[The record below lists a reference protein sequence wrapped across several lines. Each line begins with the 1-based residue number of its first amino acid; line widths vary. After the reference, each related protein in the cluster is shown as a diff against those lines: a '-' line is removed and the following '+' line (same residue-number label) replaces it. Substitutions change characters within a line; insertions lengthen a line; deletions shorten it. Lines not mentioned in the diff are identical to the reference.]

1 MPQEFRQ
8 INGRWQVVG
17 EESSSDQVPFEPDQP
32 AKPTA
37 AAPKQLGAQAILN
50 GRQVRYA
57 GERWGWQSLGAY
69 QKLEKSGKLNPWSL
83 DKLGN
88 DLRYEAQQLGK
99 NPLRSLG
106 RAVETVTRDLP
117 ILPGGLSRSNLLGQ
131 VGALDNAQRVGIALF
146 ERHVQK
152 KPKADP
158 SATKAGALLDQSV
171 GLTYQ
176 RLGFKPPAEQTPGE
190 RNRDM
195 MRRSVMLNAGM
206 VLVPGAGGAGALQAA
221 TRTGAMVRGGVSAAW
236 NEILSNYLDDNT
248 GGNIANL
255 LSEVTPI
262 KVPGRVNVGED
273 DLIDSANK
281 SVVPNA
287 LFGYGLGAI
296 AGGATRLFPNV
307 NRRIRA
313 GRAVAQQKASRDR
326 LQAAGIIE
334 PDETGELKFTQQAQQ
349 LADDALSNA
358 DQLIAGLE
366 SGGLDQFRAARGLPP
381 EPAAAAAPLDPA
393 AAPLDPA
400 APTAPPIT
408 GPEATTAP
416 TIPSQPAD
424 APFQDF
430 GKAQPGDLPMADLAE
445 DPWGIQ
451 YPPTLPEVDTLDRV
465 IQNLD
470 DAELVQ
476 VLQAD
481 SVVDAV
487 NQAIET
493 RPPVGVNP
501 AMSTNLTAA
510 HFSALDP
517 DYADAYRGRLNALP
531 DATLRSLTNPDI
543 NPEIFARAQG
553 IAGTDWEEFSKSDM
567 LDGIKQ
573 WSEDTGGM
581 VLLNR
586 TTPNA
591 AVVPVDEIKV
601 DPERFQFKQGTRA
614 DGVQPGGSLEGVDL
628 WNPDAEGTI
637 EVWRDPADGNLY
649 VINGHNRVAK
659 AKELGIPSL
668 KVDELVAAD
677 AGEARRM
684 GAISNISSGAGNA
697 FDAAKFIRDTG
708 MDPSKVQG
716 GKPLASGNWAQG
728 LALARLPEDVF
739 LAAVNGQISPRK
751 AAIIGDSGADE
762 ATMRGAYTYLVRE
775 GPDNVKEG
783 RLREMLAQAQADPQL
798 QAQGRVK
805 QGGLLDGTEWD
816 LQFNEA
822 LIAKADLAD
831 AVRTLLSREKKLFA
845 GVAKN
850 AGALEAKGN
859 TIDRAGAGAISADN
873 ARAINVFETVK
884 YQTGPVADLLSEGA
898 ARIVAGEQ
906 PGAIAS
912 QIKNRMAGLLRE
924 AIGQDAG
931 FTQDAVQADIFATP
945 AEPVRPEPE
954 TLQPEQ
960 RQALQIQAIQKA
972 VANGEV
978 RPPSTPIP
986 DLTDAP
992 RSTPA
997 EAIADINA
1005 RDGAVEPGSRAAEVV
1020 ADEVRLAVDHARAD
1034 ADLRRIEQD
1043 AAREAAG
1050 YDLMTFDEKIDAG
1063 MAEGWDAGPSIADM
1077 FEAQMR
1083 EMAQSDA
1090 RTYRALDKGLS
1101 NIKAGLAALEDP
1113 ALPAAATT
1121 RPIPALPPGAG
1132 AGAGAGL
1139 SIKDAA
1145 AILQS
1150 QGYTI
1155 RPARRSTSSSIRKGN
1170 PGYYVTVPEG
1180 MPGGGKFA
1188 NADGW
1193 LMGLQEVRKVA
1204 SEVLYAAEQAGAPR
1218 LAPPP
1223 VKPKAVKLAEAP
1235 AADPKAKRKPA
1246 AKKPTAAEKKAAA
1259 RIKAI
1264 NDEMAQNQDALRKAD
1279 CE

>member
-37 AAPKQLGAQAILN
+37 PAPKQLGAQAILN

-83 DKLGN
+83 DRIGN
-88 DLRYEAQQLGK
+88 DLRYEVQQLGR

-146 ERHVQK
+146 ERHIQK

-206 VLVPGAGGAGALQAA
+206 VLVPGAGGGGALQAA

-334 PDETGELKFTQQAQQ
+334 PDETGELRFTQSAQQ

-381 EPAAAAAPLDPA
+381 EPAAAAAPLDPVA
-393 AAPLDPA
+393 TPLDPA
-400 APTAPPIT
+400 AP
-408 GPEATTAP
+408 TAP

-430 GKAQPGDLPMADLAE
+430 GKAQPGDLPVADLAD

-465 IQNLD
+465 IQGLD
-470 DAELVQ
+470 DSELVQ

-553 IAGTDWEEFSKSDM
+553 ISGTDWEEFSKSDM

-668 KVDELVAAD
+668 RVDELVAAD
-677 AGEARRM
+677 AAEARRM

-739 LAAVNGQISPRK
+739 LAAVNGQISSRK
-751 AAIIGDSGADE
+751 AAIIGGSGADE

-783 RLREMLAQAQADPQL
+783 RLREMLAQAKADPQL

-816 LQFNEA
+816 LQFNEL

-873 ARAINVFETVK
+873 ARAINVFEAVK
-884 YQTGPVADLLSEGA
+884 YQTGPVADLLTEGA
-898 ARIVAGEQ
+898 SRIVAGEQ

-931 FTQDAVQADIFATP
+931 FTQDAIQADIFATP

-954 TLQPEQ
+954 ILQPEQ

-986 DLTDAP
+986 DLSDAP

-997 EAIADINA
+997 EAIEDINA

-1034 ADLRRIEQD
+1034 ADMRQIEQD

-1050 YDLMTFDEKIDAG
+1050 YDLMTFDEKMEAG
-1063 MAEGWDAGPSIADM
+1063 MADGWDTGPSIADM

-1083 EMAQSDA
+1083 ELAQSDA

-1113 ALPAAATT
+1113 ALSAAADAA
-1121 RPIPALPPGAG
+1121 PALPPP
-1132 AGAGAGL
+1132 
-1139 SIKDAA
+1139 KK
-1145 AILQS
+1145 
-1150 QGYTI
+1150 
-1155 RPARRSTSSSIRKGN
+1155 P
-1170 PGYYVTVPEG
+1170 
-1180 MPGGGKFA
+1180 
-1188 NADGW
+1188 
-1193 LMGLQEVRKVA
+1193 RKV
-1204 SEVLYAAEQAGAPR
+1204 
-1218 LAPPP
+1218 
-1223 VKPKAVKLAEAP
+1223 KLTEEMEP
-1235 AADPKAKRKPA
+1235 AADPGAKPKAKRKPA

-1264 NDEMAQNQDALRKAD
+1264 EDEMAQNQDALRKAD

>member
-281 SVVPNA
+281 SLVPNA

-313 GRAVAQQKASRDR
+313 GRAVARQKASRDAV
-326 LQAAGIIE
+326 QAAGVIE
-334 PDETGELKFTQQAQQ
+334 PGEPGELKFTQQAQQ

-381 EPAAAAAPLDPA
+381 EPAAVARDDTFSRWVNETMGLGPVDPAASLDPAAASLDPA

-400 APTAPPIT
+400 PA
-408 GPEATTAP
+408 TAP

-451 YPPTLPEVDTLDRV
+451 YPPTLPEVDTLHRV
-465 IQNLD
+465 MQDLD
-470 DAELVQ
+470 DSELVQ

-481 SVVDAV
+481 NVVDAV
-487 NQAIET
+487 NQAFET

-553 IAGTDWEEFSKSDM
+553 IAGTDWEDFSKSDM

-816 LQFNEA
+816 MQFNEA

-931 FTQDAVQADIFATP
+931 FTQDAIQADIFATP

-954 TLQPEQ
+954 ILQPEQ
-960 RQALQIQAIQKA
+960 RQAMQIQAIQKA

-1020 ADEVRLAVDHARAD
+1020 ADEVRLAVDHARTD

-1050 YDLMTFDEKIDAG
+1050 YDLMTFDEKMDAG
-1063 MAEGWDAGPSIADM
+1063 MADGW
-1077 FEAQMR
+1077 
-1083 EMAQSDA
+1083 
-1090 RTYRALDKGLS
+1090 ALDKGLS

-1113 ALPAAATT
+1113 ALPAAAADA
-1121 RPIPALPPGAG
+1121 PALPPP
-1132 AGAGAGL
+1132 
-1139 SIKDAA
+1139 KK
-1145 AILQS
+1145 
-1150 QGYTI
+1150 
-1155 RPARRSTSSSIRKGN
+1155 PRK
-1170 PGYYVTVPEG
+1170 
-1180 MPGGGKFA
+1180 
-1188 NADGW
+1188 
-1193 LMGLQEVRKVA
+1193 
-1204 SEVLYAAEQAGAPR
+1204 
-1218 LAPPP
+1218 
-1223 VKPKAVKLAEAP
+1223 VKLAEEP
-1235 AADPKAKRKPA
+1235 AADPGAKPKAKRKPA

-1264 NDEMAQNQDALRKAD
+1264 EDEMAQNQDALRKAD

>member
-17 EESSSDQVPFEPDQP
+17 EESSSDQLPFEPDQP

-248 GGNIANL
+248 GSNIANL

-281 SVVPNA
+281 SLIPNA

-313 GRAVAQQKASRDR
+313 GRAVARQKASRDAV
-326 LQAAGIIE
+326 QAAGVIE
-334 PDETGELKFTQQAQQ
+334 PGEPGELKFTQQAQQ

-393 AAPLDPA
+393 A
-400 APTAPPIT
+400 PTAPPIP

-451 YPPTLPEVDTLDRV
+451 YPPTLPEVDTLHRV
-465 IQNLD
+465 MQDLD
-470 DAELVQ
+470 DSELVQ

-481 SVVDAV
+481 NVVDAV
-487 NQAIET
+487 NQAFET

-553 IAGTDWEEFSKSDM
+553 IAGTDWEDFSKSDM

-816 LQFNEA
+816 MQFNEA

>member
-248 GGNIANL
+248 GSNIANL

-281 SVVPNA
+281 SLIPNA

-313 GRAVAQQKASRDR
+313 GRAVARQKASRDAV
-326 LQAAGIIE
+326 QAAGVIE
-334 PDETGELKFTQQAQQ
+334 PGEPGELKFTQQAQQ

-381 EPAAAAAPLDPA
+381 EPAVAASPLDPA

-400 APTAPPIT
+400 APTAPPIP

-451 YPPTLPEVDTLDRV
+451 YPPTLPEVDTLHRV
-465 IQNLD
+465 MQDLD
-470 DAELVQ
+470 DSELVQ

-481 SVVDAV
+481 NVVDAV
-487 NQAIET
+487 NQAFET

-543 NPEIFARAQG
+543 NSEIFARAQG
-553 IAGTDWEEFSKSDM
+553 IAGTDWEDFSKSDM

-783 RLREMLAQAQADPQL
+783 RLREMLAQAKADPQL

-805 QGGLLDGTEWD
+805 QGAYW
-816 LQFNEA
+816 
-822 LIAKADLAD
+822 
-831 AVRTLLSREKKLFA
+831 
-845 GVAKN
+845 
-850 AGALEAKGN
+850 
-859 TIDRAGAGAISADN
+859 
-873 ARAINVFETVK
+873 
-884 YQTGPVADLLSEGA
+884 
-898 ARIVAGEQ
+898 
-906 PGAIAS
+906 
-912 QIKNRMAGLLRE
+912 M
-924 AIGQDAG
+924 
-931 FTQDAVQADIFATP
+931 
-945 AEPVRPEPE
+945 
-954 TLQPEQ
+954 
-960 RQALQIQAIQKA
+960 
-972 VANGEV
+972 
-978 RPPSTPIP
+978 
-986 DLTDAP
+986 
-992 RSTPA
+992 
-997 EAIADINA
+997 
-1005 RDGAVEPGSRAAEVV
+1005 
-1020 ADEVRLAVDHARAD
+1020 
-1034 ADLRRIEQD
+1034 
-1043 AAREAAG
+1043 
-1050 YDLMTFDEKIDAG
+1050 
-1063 MAEGWDAGPSIADM
+1063 GPSGTCSS
-1077 FEAQMR
+1077 MR
-1083 EMAQSDA
+1083 
-1090 RTYRALDKGLS
+1090 
-1101 NIKAGLAALEDP
+1101 P
-1113 ALPAAATT
+1113 
-1121 RPIPALPPGAG
+1121 
-1132 AGAGAGL
+1132 
-1139 SIKDAA
+1139 
-1145 AILQS
+1145 
-1150 QGYTI
+1150 
-1155 RPARRSTSSSIRKGN
+1155 
-1170 PGYYVTVPEG
+1170 
-1180 MPGGGKFA
+1180 
-1188 NADGW
+1188 
-1193 LMGLQEVRKVA
+1193 
-1204 SEVLYAAEQAGAPR
+1204 
-1218 LAPPP
+1218 
-1223 VKPKAVKLAEAP
+1223 
-1235 AADPKAKRKPA
+1235 
-1246 AKKPTAAEKKAAA
+1246 
-1259 RIKAI
+1259 
-1264 NDEMAQNQDALRKAD
+1264 
-1279 CE
+1279 

>member
-99 NPLRSLG
+99 NPFRSLG

-248 GGNIANL
+248 GSNIANL

-281 SVVPNA
+281 SLIPNA

-313 GRAVAQQKASRDR
+313 GRAVARQKASRDAV
-326 LQAAGIIE
+326 QAAGVIE
-334 PDETGELKFTQQAQQ
+334 PGEPGELKFTQQAQQ

-381 EPAAAAAPLDPA
+381 EPAVAASPLDPA

-400 APTAPPIT
+400 APTAPPIP

-451 YPPTLPEVDTLDRV
+451 YPPTLPEVDTLHRV
-465 IQNLD
+465 MQDLD
-470 DAELVQ
+470 DSELVQ

-481 SVVDAV
+481 NVVDAV
-487 NQAIET
+487 NQAFET

-553 IAGTDWEEFSKSDM
+553 IAGTDWEDFSKSDM

-783 RLREMLAQAQADPQL
+783 RLREMLAQAKADPQL

-816 LQFNEA
+816 MQFNEA

-873 ARAINVFETVK
+873 VRAINVFETVK

-931 FTQDAVQADIFATP
+931 FTQDAIQADIFATT

-954 TLQPEQ
+954 LLQPEQ

-1020 ADEVRLAVDHARAD
+1020 ADEVRLAVDHARTD
-1034 ADLRRIEQD
+1034 ADLRQIEQD

-1113 ALPAAATT
+1113 ALPAAAADA
-1121 RPIPALPPGAG
+1121 PALPPP
-1132 AGAGAGL
+1132 
-1139 SIKDAA
+1139 KK
-1145 AILQS
+1145 
-1150 QGYTI
+1150 
-1155 RPARRSTSSSIRKGN
+1155 PRK
-1170 PGYYVTVPEG
+1170 
-1180 MPGGGKFA
+1180 
-1188 NADGW
+1188 
-1193 LMGLQEVRKVA
+1193 
-1204 SEVLYAAEQAGAPR
+1204 
-1218 LAPPP
+1218 
-1223 VKPKAVKLAEAP
+1223 VKLAEEP
-1235 AADPKAKRKPA
+1235 AADPGAKPKAKRKPA

-1264 NDEMAQNQDALRKAD
+1264 EDEMAQNQDALRKAD